1 MKLSIL
7 DLSIVPPSGNRHEA
21 LKNTLELAQQAD
33 RMGYSRFWVA
43 EHHAAGTGLDVP
55 LR

>member
-33 RMGYSRFWVA
+33 RMGILDFGLQNIMLQVQ
-43 EHHAAGTGLDVP
+43 GLDVP